1 MRKTMA
7 IILCLVLILSVFA
20 GCGKQ
25 EVKPEAKQEVKK
37 EKIAIAAASPGG
49 GFYMGASALA
59 NVINSKIKG
68 LEATVESTGASK
80 HNVQLLEA
88 GEVKLGLSATEVAWE
103 AYYGKGD
110 FDGKAHTKLRTMIAG
125 WPSVYSFVTLEKTGI
140 KSLSDFNGKT
150 FSGGPKG
157 SSNEIYTKRVF
168 ETLGIKLNYLNL
180 PTADAG
186 AALADGRIDGFA
198 ITIPSSTVKELETT
212 HKVKLITLSPEERA
226 KFTQK
231 YPQYVWLAVPP
242 GELKSEPNGYEN
254 FGLYN
259 LFLASTN
266 ASEDL
271 VYSIVKAAH
280 ESYDIIKDTFP
291 SMEKGMKLENVK
303 HTTIPYHPGAVK
315 YFKEKGLELNKEL
328 LP

>member
-1 MRKTMA
+1 MKKILSMA
-7 IILCLVLILSVFA
+7 LCIVLVLTVFV
-20 GCGKQ
+20 GCSKEEG
-25 EVKPEAKQEVKK
+25 AK

-59 NVINSKIKG
+59 NVINSNIDG

-103 AYYGKGD
+103 AYNGKYN
-110 FDGKAHTKLRTMIAG
+110 FDGDPHKKLRTMIAG
-125 WPSVYSFVTLEKTGI
+125 WPSVYAFVTLEETGI
-140 KSLSDFNGKT
+140 KSLQDFNGKT

-157 SSNEIYTKRVF
+157 SSNEIFTQRVF
-168 ETLGIKLNYLNL
+168 ENLGIELNYLNL
-180 PTADAG
+180 PTSDA
-186 AALADGRIDGFA
+186 ASALGDGRIDGFA
-198 ITIPSSTVKELETT
+198 ISLPSSAVKELETT
-212 HKVKLITLSPEERA
+212 HNVRLIALSPEERSA
-226 KFTQK
+226 FAQN
-231 YPQYVWLAVPP
+231 YPQYVWLSTPA
-242 GELKSEPNGYEN
+242 GDLKSAPDGYEN

-280 ESYDIIKDTFP
+280 ENYDIIKDVFP
-291 SMEKGMKLENVK
+291 AFEQGMQLENVK
-303 HTTIPYHPGAVK
+303 YSTIPYHPGAVK
-315 YFKEKGLELNKEL
+315 YLREKGLELSPEL
-328 LP
+328 LPE